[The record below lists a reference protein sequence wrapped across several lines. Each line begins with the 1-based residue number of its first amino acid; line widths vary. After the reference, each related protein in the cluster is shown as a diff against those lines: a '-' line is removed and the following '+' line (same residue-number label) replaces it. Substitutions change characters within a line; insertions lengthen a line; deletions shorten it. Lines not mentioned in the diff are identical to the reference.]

1 MQFMNKKIFN
11 EAKQHIISSDLEIAE
26 AEFEE
31 ATNSWSITLET
42 IKKIKISW
50 NSADNFF
57 SVNEATIDKDTKNV
71 TWRCIFASRLSSDRE
86 ILATLENILQTNK
99 G

>member
-1 MQFMNKKIFN
+1 MNKKIFN

-57 SVNEATIDKDTKNV
+57 SVNEATLDQATGVV

-86 ILATLENILQTNK
+86 ILTTLENILQTNK
-99 G
+99 